1 MEFEAVSRVS
11 MSNLGLQIRR
21 QVDDVDR
28 TEWAF
33 LHANTTPDTEPLRNE
48 CDSRVRCDFNTKFAG
63 SHNWAGFLA
72 FLATFLNNHHING
85 E

>member
-11 MSNLGLQIRR
+11 MSNLGFQIRR
-21 QVDDVDR
+21 QVNDVDR

-33 LHANTTPDTEPLRNE
+33 LHANTTTDTEPLRNE

-72 FLATFLNNHHING
+72 FLPTFLNNHHINRG
-85 E
+85 

>member
-1 MEFEAVSRVS
+1 MELEAVRRVS
-11 MSNLGLQIRR
+11 MSYLGFQIRR

-33 LHANTTPDTEPLRNE
+33 LNANTTPNTEPLRNK
-48 CDSRVRCDFNTKFAG
+48 CDSRLRGDFNTKFAG